1 MPESSTLFASGP
13 AIDRV
18 RLLIRVYPGAPANK
32 VGGRYGDSEP
42 PVLIV
47 RVAARAVDGKANA
60 ATVRALAD
68 ALGVPRGLVRIVT
81 GQRARTKVVEV
92 ESAKPDA
99 VAALLRQE

>member
-1 MPESSTLFASGP
+1 MR
-13 AIDRV
+13 IVVRV
-18 RLLIRVYPGAPANK
+18 SPGAPATT

-68 ALGVPRGLVRIVT
+68 ALGVSHSLVRIVT
-81 GQRARTKVVEV
+81 GERARTKVVEV
-92 ESAKPDA
+92 ESANPDV
-99 VAALLRQE
+99 VAALLRGG

>member
-1 MPESSTLFASGP
+1 MRILV
-13 AIDRV
+13 RV
-18 RLLIRVYPGAPANK
+18 SPGAPANK

-68 ALGVPRGLVRIVT
+68 ALGVPPSLVRIVT

-92 ESAKPDA
+92 ESAKLD
-99 VAALLRQE
+99 VIAALLLQE